1 VTPAEIIYHRRVRV
15 LEYAMQTGNVAAR
28 AGRSGCPE
36 PGSMRGLD
44 ALMPKGRRAEI
55 DNWLIRYNTRRRN
68 HSDYM
73 RGRTPLEILDTHHNS
88 KAA

>member
-1 VTPAEIIYHRRVRV
+1 
-15 LEYAMQTGNVAAR
+15 
-28 AGRSGCPE
+28 
-36 PGSMRGLD
+36 MRGLD